1 MTIIIMSYLESQKV
15 LTVLQVQVQ
24 LLKVW
29 VGAFWAEAGFRG
41 EATETGR

>member
-1 MTIIIMSYLESQKV
+1 MMIIIKNLESQKV
-15 LTVLQVQVQ
+15 LTVLQLQMQ